1 MSSENTKNQ
10 IVSMLTNIL
19 NENDPYD
26 SLSPEYEPTSNNN
39 EYISL
44 SFSSEH
50 SDNENETTESLS
62 KPLFTL
68 DTLPDNNNNTPTTT
82 HSLSPRSPKKHFS
95 YPSTSTH
102 HDNNILLLTSH
113 SCDDTINIKS
123 ATTPSSPLLNDTNPF
138 GINNQNFEILLRKEQ
153 SINQTVYSIA
163 KGNISQLIK
172 RQQTSRLLQYF
183 LMNTDKQLLHLIF
196 LDLVNDLHLLM
207 FDLYANYFC
216 YKLFSYLNQCD
227 RIHFLSLIKD
237 YIAVYATHHIATYPI
252 QCIIENIH
260 DIPEQEI
267 ITTTLNRLLAIN
279 NASDIMSIATNSYG
293 THVFE
298 KIMLRFNAK
307 LLQPL
312 LMFFTNNIAVLGT
325 HPHGLCVIKKLVQVM
340 YNNKHAMLLV
350 YNELK
355 CQLQQH
361 ASMLSQNPFGNYV
374 LQSVLDTWNTNDSED
389 VMTPLHNNIL
399 HLSSQKYSSNVIEKY
414 LKVNTKFV
422 LFFVNALHI
431 ADCCCASSNEIIY
444 TVNLIKN
451 TYGSYVL
458 ETVLQELKG
467 EYLKQFILYLQ
478 KVLTM
483 LMSQI
488 TTVNT
493 TNTVNNDVVLYSKWL
508 KKINYYYYTYYCG
521 NNVYY
526 CN

>member
-172 RQQTSRLLQYF
+172 TY
-183 LMNTDKQLLHLIF
+183 
-196 LDLVNDLHLLM
+196 
-207 FDLYANYFC
+207 
-216 YKLFSYLNQCD
+216 YLNQ
-227 RIHFLSLIKD
+227 
-237 YIAVYATHHIATYPI
+237 
-252 QCIIENIH
+252 
-260 DIPEQEI
+260 
-267 ITTTLNRLLAIN
+267 
-279 NASDIMSIATNSYG
+279 
-293 THVFE
+293 
-298 KIMLRFNAK
+298 
-307 LLQPL
+307 
-312 LMFFTNNIAVLGT
+312 
-325 HPHGLCVIKKLVQVM
+325 
-340 YNNKHAMLLV
+340 
-350 YNELK
+350 
-355 CQLQQH
+355 
-361 ASMLSQNPFGNYV
+361 
-374 LQSVLDTWNTNDSED
+374 
-389 VMTPLHNNIL
+389 
-399 HLSSQKYSSNVIEKY
+399 
-414 LKVNTKFV
+414 
-422 LFFVNALHI
+422 
-431 ADCCCASSNEIIY
+431 
-444 TVNLIKN
+444 
-451 TYGSYVL
+451 
-458 ETVLQELKG
+458 
-467 EYLKQFILYLQ
+467 
-478 KVLTM
+478 
-483 LMSQI
+483 
-488 TTVNT
+488 
-493 TNTVNNDVVLYSKWL
+493 
-508 KKINYYYYTYYCG
+508 
-521 NNVYY
+521 
-526 CN
+526 

>member
-26 SLSPEYEPTSNNN
+26 SSSQYEPTTNN
-39 EYISL
+39 EYISI

-50 SDNENETTESLS
+50 SNNENETSESLS
-62 KPLFTL
+62 KPPFTL
-68 DTLPDNNNNTPTTT
+68 DTLTDNNSSIMIN
-82 HSLSPRSPKKHFS
+82 SLSPRSPKKHFS
-95 YPSTSTH
+95 HPMTSKQR
-102 HDNNILLLTSH
+102 DNILLITSP
-113 SCDDTINIKS
+113 SCDDTANNNKC
-123 ATTPSSPLLNDTNPF
+123 ATTPSSPTFTSTTSAF
-138 GINNQNFEILLRKEQ
+138 GVNNQNFEILLRKEQ
-153 SINQTVYSIA
+153 SINQTVYAIA
-163 KGNISQLIK
+163 KGNVSQLIK

-183 LMNTDKQLLHLIF
+183 LMNTDKHLLHLIF

-237 YIAVYATHHIATYPI
+237 YIAVYATHHIATYPL
-252 QCIIENIH
+252 QCIIEDIH
-260 DIPEQEI
+260 DTPEQEI
-267 ITTTLNRLLAIN
+267 ITNAMNKLLNTN
-279 NASDIMSIATNSYG
+279 NTGDIMAIATNSYG

-298 KIMLRFNAK
+298 KIMLRFNAT

-312 LMFFTNNIAVLGT
+312 LMFFTSNLSVLGT
-325 HPHGLCVIKKLVQVM
+325 NPHGLCVIKKLVQVV
-340 YNNKHAMLLV
+340 YNNKQSMMMI
-350 YNELK
+350 YTELK

-361 ASMLSQNPFGNYV
+361 AYMLSQSPFGNYV
-374 LQSVLDTWNTNDSED
+374 LQSVLDIWHTKDSED
-389 VMTPLHNNIL
+389 VMLPLHNDIL
-399 HLSSQKYSSNVIEKY
+399 QLSSSKYSSNVIEKY
-414 LKVNTKFV
+414 LKVNAKFV

-431 ADCCCASSNEIIY
+431 ADCCCTSSNEVMY
-444 TVNLIKN
+444 TVHLIKN

-478 KVLTM
+478 KVLTV
-483 LMSQI
+483 LMQALP
-488 TTVNT
+488 NHKG
-493 TNTVNNDVVLYSKWL
+493 DAVLYGKWL

-526 CN
+526 CD